1 MRDAEQKLMFNTV
14 VQLSLSLED
23 CIIEVGKSVL
33 FP

>member
-14 VQLSLSLED
+14 VQLSLILED
-23 CIIEVGKSVL
+23 CIIEVGKSKL